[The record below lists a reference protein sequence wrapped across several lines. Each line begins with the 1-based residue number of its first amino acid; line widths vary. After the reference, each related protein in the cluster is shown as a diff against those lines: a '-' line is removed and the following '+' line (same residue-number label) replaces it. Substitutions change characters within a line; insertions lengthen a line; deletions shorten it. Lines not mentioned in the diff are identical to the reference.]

1 MGLNDLATLKVIH
14 CDLTTK
20 DGDLMDITTMNP
32 FYDSY
37 IYSSKLR
44 VLISVYN
51 QLYQLFLTIAPRLCG
66 YKTNSFIRRYIMAM
80 MKDIARQCPRRV
92 IIVGLCS
99 PVHMHGFLP
108 ET

>member
-51 QLYQLFLTIAPRLCG
+51 QLYQLF
-66 YKTNSFIRRYIMAM
+66 
-80 MKDIARQCPRRV
+80 
-92 IIVGLCS
+92 
-99 PVHMHGFLP
+99 
-108 ET
+108 